1 MSDAPAGPGLFALL
15 GWPVEHSLSPAIHAA
30 AFRELGWEAT
40 YVALAVRDEELDG
53 VLPAVARAG
62 GGNVT
67 VPHKRAVAERLDR
80 PTSRVLRTGACNCFW
95 SEETELAGDNT
106 DVGGFR
112 SAVEAWP
119 EARLEG
125 RVLLLG
131 AGGAARAVAEACRE
145 TGVERL
151 EVWNRTTERARELGR
166 HLRQAERGGTP
177 DVRVL
182 ESRGEAGGTY
192 DLVVNATSLGL
203 EPEVDPLPCDLARV
217 RARAAFDLVYGGEE
231 GTPWTRHARDLGVP
245 ARDGLEMLVRQA
257 ALSVERWDPG
267 VDAPVDAM
275 RRAAL
280 DAAGRAGG

>member
-1 MSDAPAGPGLFALL
+1 MSGAAAGPRLFALL

-40 YVALAVRDEELDG
+40 YVALAVREEELDG

-67 VPHKRAVAERLDR
+67 VPHKRAVAGRLDR
-80 PTSRVLRTGACNCFW
+80 PADRVLRTGACNCFW
-95 SEETELAGDNT
+95 TEGGELAGDNT

-119 EARLEG
+119 EARLAG

-151 EVWNRTTERARELGR
+151 EVWNRTTERARGLARG
-166 HLRQAERGGTP
+166 LRERDGGEGP
-177 DVRVL
+177 EVRVL
-182 ESRGEAGGTY
+182 ASRGDAEGTF

-203 EPEVDPLPCDLARV
+203 DPDGDPLPLDLAGV
-217 RARAAFDLVYGGEE
+217 SARAVFDLVYGESG
-231 GTPWTRHARDLGVP
+231 GTPWTRHARELGVP

-257 ALSVERWDPG
+257 ALSVERWAPDIE
-267 VDAPVDAM
+267 APVDAM

-280 DAAGRAGG
+280 SAAGRAGG

>member
-1 MSDAPAGPGLFALL
+1 MSEDSAAPRLFALL

-30 AFRELGWEAT
+30 AFRQLGWEAT
-40 YVALAVRDEELDG
+40 YVALAVREEELDG

-67 VPHKRAVAERLDR
+67 VPHKRAVAGRLDR
-80 PTSRVLRTGACNCFW
+80 PTKRVLRTGACNCFW
-95 SEETELAGDNT
+95 TEEAELAGDNT

-112 SAVEAWP
+112 SAVEAWS
-119 EARLEG
+119 EARLAG

-145 TGVERL
+145 AGVERL
-151 EVWNRTTERARELGR
+151 EVWNRTTGRARELARG
-166 HLRQAERGGTP
+166 LRQAEAGEPP

-182 ESRGEAGGTY
+182 ESRGEVEGTF

-203 EPEVDPLPCDLARV
+203 EPEVDPLPCDLTRV
-217 RARAAFDLVYGGEE
+217 RARAAFDLVYGGSE

-257 ALSVERWDPG
+257 ALSVERWGPAVDP
-267 VDAPVDAM
+267 PLDAM

-280 DAAGRAGG
+280 TAAGRAGG